1 MSQDRDPP
9 SEMLMAT
16 SCALANENASEGPPS
31 IAPTAPR
38 SYEPTSGRASAMSR
52 DPKDKTNGKRFE
64 EAIDELF
71 TGRRQD
77 DKEDDESDDEEDE

>member
-1 MSQDRDPP
+1 
-9 SEMLMAT
+9 
-16 SCALANENASEGPPS
+16 
-31 IAPTAPR
+31 
-38 SYEPTSGRASAMSR
+38 MSR
-52 DPKDKTNGKRFE
+52 DPKDQTNGKRFE